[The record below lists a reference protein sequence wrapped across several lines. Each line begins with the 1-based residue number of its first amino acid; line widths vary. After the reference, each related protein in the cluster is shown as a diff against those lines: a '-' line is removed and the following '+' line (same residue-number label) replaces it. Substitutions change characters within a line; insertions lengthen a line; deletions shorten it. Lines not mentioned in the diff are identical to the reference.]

1 MPQSGW
7 RSSEK
12 RASRRA
18 TRWPHAAGSSMPR
31 GVVRRLANAWPG
43 CAAVL
48 IVTLGFGCNEKALQ
62 RSTRSDAG
70 RLPGGLSP
78 EQAALVVAKVG
89 DRTITLGD
97 YAATLER
104 MDQFDRL
111 RYQSPERRK
120 ELLQEI
126 IDVELLAQDAR
137 KRKLDQEPETQQA
150 IRQVLRDAILADAKR
165 DLPAPADIPEAEVR
179 AYYEAHR
186 DDYRDPERRRV
197 AEIVVKDKDTANKI
211 ITLARKT
218 NSREWGELFNTH
230 STVPLRK
237 GPEGQPVEMAGDLGL
252 VGPPGDPRGDNPR
265 FSAEV
270 RAAAF
275 EIGEIGE
282 VLSRP
287 VQASD
292 GFHVVRLLGK
302 SAAHERSF
310 SDADRSIRVALLQ
323 AKIAERE
330 KALEAELRRQ
340 FPVTIDEHALAKVEL
355 PPPTEPPT
363 DHPKYGDTRDA
374 PRTKRPRRPEPPA
387 LR

>member
-1 MPQSGW
+1 
-7 RSSEK
+7 
-12 RASRRA
+12 
-18 TRWPHAAGSSMPR
+18 MPR
-31 GVVRRLANAWPG
+31 GVVRRTMSAWQG
-43 CAAVL
+43 YAAL
-48 IVTLGFGCNEKALQ
+48 MAAILGFACNEKALQ

-137 KRKLDQEPETQQA
+137 KRKLDEDPETQQA
-150 IRQVLRDAILADAKR
+150 IRQILRDAILADAKR
-165 DLPAPADIPEAEVR
+165 DLPAPADIPDAEVR

-186 DDYRDPERRRV
+186 DDYREPERRRV
-197 AEIVVKDKDTANKI
+197 AEIVVKDKDTANKVI
-211 ITLARKT
+211 GLAKKT
-218 NSREWGELFNTH
+218 NSREWGELFKNH
-230 STVPLRK
+230 SAVPLRK
-237 GPEGQPVEMAGDLGL
+237 GPEGQPLEMAGDLGL

-265 FSAEV
+265 VTPEV

-282 VLSRP
+282 VLPRA

-292 GFHVVRLLGK
+292 GFHVVRMLGK
-302 SAAHERSF
+302 SEAHDRSL
-310 SDADRSIRVALLQ
+310 SDADRSIRVAILQ

-340 FPVTIDEHALAKVEL
+340 FPVTVDEQALAKVEL
-355 PPPTEPPT
+355 PPPPSAPL
-363 DHPKYGDTRDA
+363 DHGRYGDGPSKPQR
-374 PRTKRPRRPEPPA
+374 KGPRRPEPPS

>member
-1 MPQSGW
+1 MCRLW
-7 RSSEK
+7 
-12 RASRRA
+12 SRR
-18 TRWPHAAGSSMPR
+18 G
-31 GVVRRLANAWPG
+31 
-43 CAAVL
+43 AVL
-48 IVTLGFGCNEKALQ
+48 IIMSLGFGCNEKAVQ

-89 DRTITLGD
+89 ERTITLGD

-137 KRKLDQEPETQQA
+137 KRKLDDEPETQQA

-165 DLPAPADIPEAEVR
+165 ELPAPADIPDAEVR

-186 DDYRDPERRRV
+186 DDYREPERRRV
-197 AEIVVKDKDTANKI
+197 AEIVVKDKDTANRVI
-211 ITLARKT
+211 ALAKKT
-218 NSREWGELFNTH
+218 NSREWGELFRNH
-230 STVPLRK
+230 SLVPLRK
-237 GPEGQPVEMAGDLGL
+237 GPEGQPLEMAGDLGL

-265 FSAEV
+265 VTAEV
-270 RAAAF
+270 RAAIF
-275 EIGEIGE
+275 EVTEIGE

-287 VQASD
+287 VPASD
-292 GFHVVRLLGK
+292 GFHVVRLLGR
-302 SAAHERSF
+302 SDAHERSL
-310 SDADRSIRVALLQ
+310 SDADRSIRVTLLQ

-340 FPVTIDEHALAKVEL
+340 FPVTIDEQALAKVDL
-355 PPPTEPPT
+355 PPPPPPPR
-363 DHPKYGDTRDA
+363 DHDKYGDTELR
-374 PRTKRPRRPEPPA
+374 RKGPRRPEPPS